1 MDNFT
6 AIRNGLDEH
15 FEEGKFTP
23 YDMGVYYVI
32 LRQCDWKT
40 GIWKGSAAK
49 IVAAYGFSPDLRD
62 VQRSMHRL
70 REIQMINYRDGR
82 GQNRGKRGNYPVLI
96 HHYKP
101 QKGAYSGM
109 RLNAFAPGSL
119 EHPVYEPCVVS
130 DVLSDVVSASIQ
142 DVRSK
147 ITDENRENTKAS
159 SGDDVPFSN
168 SSSNLS
174 PIKNNGRPLLTEKQ
188 VEYTKALSVEY
199 GLPAPEAPD
208 YAKAAQFFDRCD
220 DVEILEAFLANFRE
234 GEDFKTVGDLFV
246 AALGHAN
253 YLGYSSGLAPGPAK
267 APVASAPEPNCS
279 RCNDTGKPASYST
292 PGKLVVCECTQPS
305 DNFGLDKAAIFGLQT
320 AAAMPQPMSEEQ
332 SRDRRQ
338 VLRQQ
343 AESWKARRP

>member
-168 SSSNLS
+168 SSNLS
-174 PIKNNGRPLLTEKQ
+174 PIKKNGRPLLTEEQ
-188 VEYTKALSVEY
+188 VQFAKDLSDELE
-199 GLPAPEAPD
+199 LPDPEPRD
-208 YAKAAQFFDRCD
+208 YAIAAQFFDKYD
-220 DVEILEAFLANFRE
+220 GDTPQEIVGEVLNFRD
-234 GEDFKTVGDLFV
+234 GFKNIGQVF
-246 AALGHAN
+246 
-253 YLGYSSGLAPGPAK
+253 
-267 APVASAPEPNCS
+267 
-279 RCNDTGKPASYST
+279 
-292 PGKLVVCECTQPS
+292 
-305 DNFGLDKAAIFGLQT
+305 
-320 AAAMPQPMSEEQ
+320 AAAVSYME
-332 SRDRRQ
+332 DCA
-338 VLRQQ
+338 L
-343 AESWKARRP
+343 